1 MLLVVQTL
9 VTVLIQGF
17 YAVTKGPDQRLYGL
31 HVDWHA
37 GIGNV
42 ILGGRLGGS
51 DRSWWWSAP
60 QEVHAKLLEE
70 IDDEHIPVE
79 YGGKD
84 ARHLYE
90 SDQEVAIWR
99 LPDKKGG
106 RS

>member
-1 MLLVVQTL
+1 MLAAATSSWAGVWVVLT
-9 VTVLIQGF
+9 G
-17 YAVTKGPDQRLYGL
+17 
-31 HVDWHA
+31 
-37 GIGNV
+37 
-42 ILGGRLGGS
+42 LGG
-51 DRSWWWSAP
+51 WCAP

-99 LPDKKGG
+99 LADKNGG
-106 RS
+106 QS